1 LRPLRALRENFC
13 KFANFPEVIMH
24 EIIPYANRLKQ
35 NLQRIESKMMELL
48 EASTIDEFLYRGFVF
63 TPNYYWGKTEE
74 RQKLLQMQ
82 LIKDY
87 TSWFEHFK
95 LLFSNASQEVNKQ
108 IIEINRFVTEW
119 IEKKSR
125 WDVPSTIKEAK
136 SVFKEKVRLFYELI
150 SLLESAESYELLLV
164 PDTNIL
170 ITEPDISK
178 YSKFVEQSKFTVILV
193 PTVLSELDK
202 LKTSHHNQDFKD
214 KVISV
219 IRRIKGLRN
228 QGNLLIGVTVNKS
241 VTVRMV
247 APEPNFDKTLHW
259 LDSTNQDDRIIAS
272 TLELQRENP
281 ANIVVLITSD
291 INLQNK
297 AEMANLPYIET
308 SNS

>member
-48 EASTIDEFLYRGFVF
+48 EASTIDEFLYRGFIF
-63 TPNYYWGKTEE
+63 APNHYWGKTDE